1 MNIGDRVRLLH
12 GNEEGTVRKIS
23 SSGRIEVEIEDGF
36 IIPVMKNELVLVNE
50 TEEKYFGSKA
60 LEQPAVDTPTPIS
73 APKDQGLYLA
83 YLPINDQSLSLYL
96 INDSHHAYLGHVSEV
111 FGGNHRTLFAD
122 KLQPG
127 DAKKFDDRLLKE
139 MDEWPAFLLR
149 FIPIQQK
156 LEKAIAPFERQIR
169 MKPTQFFRHLSKAPR
184 LDKNA
189 YLFSMEQTTKELDIR
204 ALNEDLQKLES
215 KPSLPNTKRPPASID
230 LHIEKLVT
238 DSSKMSNSEILRIQ
252 LATFEKNLDQA
263 IATGMDQITFVHG
276 IGNGVLRKE
285 IHSRLSQIQNI
296 KYFQDT
302 QKDNWGYGA
311 TLVRIS

>member
-12 GNEEGTVRKIS
+12 GNEEGTIRKIS

-36 IIPVMKNELVLVNE
+36 IIPAQKQELVLVHE
-50 TEEKYFGSKA
+50 SEKKHFGGKTEEASNI
-60 LEQPAVDTPTPIS
+60 ETPLPIS

-83 YLPINDQSLSLYL
+83 FVPINDQSLSLYL
-96 INDSHHAYLGHVSEV
+96 INDSHHGYLAHTSEV
-111 FGGNHRTLFAD
+111 HGSNHRTLFAD
-122 KLQPG
+122 KLQAG
-127 DAKKFDDRLLKE
+127 EAKKFDDRLLKE

-156 LEKAIAPFERQIR
+156 LEKAIPAFERTIR
-169 MKPTQFFRHLSKAPR
+169 MKPTQFFKHLSKAPR

-189 YLFSMEQTTKELDIR
+189 YVFALEQTTKELDIR
-204 ALNEDLQKLES
+204 ALNQDLNPLNS
-215 KPSLPNTKRPPASID
+215 KSEQISTKRPAASID
-230 LHIEKLVT
+230 LHIEKLVKE
-238 DSSKMSNSEILRIQ
+238 SKEMSNSEILRIQ
-252 LATFEKNLDQA
+252 LEAFEKNLDQA
-263 IATGMDQITFVHG
+263 IASGMDQITFIHG

-285 IHSRLSQIQNI
+285 IHKRLSQIQNI